1 MGNMN
6 TSAFKRISTE
16 YGIPCQLVLGNDP
29 KSTKGLIIDGYT
41 INGCSNWTVSD
52 IKDFFETCKC
62 EGVQTA
68 VQSVCKQKVNTA
80 HGRTRMEQARHAGSQ
95 NGTYANRFE
104 QVQLYKRNLYDV
116 FCMYCML
123 DTDVEFEFHYKD
135 FDYKDF
141 AKSYI
146 NVNYGN
152 KELKIDDIKNNYII
166 VDNKV
171 IAINNLLYVIDMWL
185 KENKIAKEFSREE
198 KLKAIRGFE
207 KARELQAV

>member
-1 MGNMN
+1 MGNTN
-6 TSAFKRISTE
+6 ASAFRRISLQ

-29 KSTKGLIIDGYT
+29 RSTKGLIIGEYT
-41 INGCSNWTVSD
+41 INGCSNWTVD
-52 IKDFFETCKC
+52 MIEDFFEKAKKDGIH
-62 EGVQTA
+62 EA

-123 DTDVEFEFHYKD
+123 DMDVEFEFHKD
-135 FDYKDF
+135 YDYKDF

-152 KELKIDDIKNNYII
+152 KKLDIQDIKDNYII
-166 VDNKV
+166 VNDKV
-171 IAINNLLYVIDMWL
+171 VAINNLIYVIDMWL
-185 KENKIAKEFSREE
+185 KENKIEKVYSREE
-198 KLKAIRGFE
+198 KIKAIRGFE
-207 KARELQAV
+207 KARELQTV

>member
-6 TSAFKRISTE
+6 SSAFRRISLQ
-16 YGIPCQLVLGNDP
+16 YGIPCQLELGKDP
-29 KSTKGLIIDGYT
+29 RSTKGLHIGGYYV
-41 INGCSNWTVSD
+41 NGCSNWTVD
-52 IKDFFETCKC
+52 MIDDFFAKAKKDGIHE
-62 EGVQTA
+62 A

-123 DTDVEFEFHYKD
+123 DTDVKFEFHKD
-135 FDYKDF
+135 YDYKSF
-141 AKSYI
+141 ARSYI

-166 VDNKV
+166 VDDKV
-171 IAINNLLYVIDMWL
+171 VAINNLIYVIDQWI
-185 KENKIAKEFSREE
+185 KENKIQKEFSREE
-198 KLKAIRGFE
+198 KIKAIRAFE
-207 KARELQAV
+207 RERELQAV